1 MKQEWL
7 VTAFFFVLL
16 AVILYLAF
24 LILKP
29 FLEALAWAAILAIIV
44 YPGYVWLRQV
54 LRGRATLAAFI
65 VTLLIALL
73 ILIPALKLADFLSEE
88 AVELVKIARGLAN
101 GTDVEAWKEKAWV
114 QSLLGFWDTIAGRI
128 NYAEI
133 DLNKTLAQAVQVA
146 SGFLVARLSG
156 VAQNVLLF
164 AVNTLIVLLSLFF
177 FLRDGK
183 DFCDKIRIILPMD
196 RQKQERL
203 FSNIVDSIIAVIHG
217 CVVTAMVQGILAG
230 LAYWALGIPFA
241 LVWGVA
247 TAFAAL
253 FPIGG
258 SSLVWIPA
266 TLYLFFQGDYI
277 RGLIMLGWG
286 VGVVGTVDNILK
298 PLLIGSRLRLPML
311 LLLFSIIGG
320 INLFGVVG
328 LILGPVIFAL
338 LASLFDL
345 YLQEYRNAR
354 T

>member
-16 AVILYLAF
+16 AVILYVAF
-24 LILKP
+24 LILSP
-29 FLEALAWAAILAIIV
+29 FLEALTWAAILAIIV
-44 YPGYVWLRQV
+44 YPGYIWLRRL

-73 ILIPALKLADFLSEE
+73 ILIPALKLAGFLSEE
-88 AVELVKIARGLAN
+88 AVELVKIVRGLAN
-101 GTDVEAWKEKAWV
+101 GTEVEAWKEKAWV
-114 QSLLGFWDTIAGRI
+114 RSLLGFWDTIATRF
-128 NYAEI
+128 NYA
-133 DLNKTLAQAVQVA
+133 DVDVNKTLAQAVQVS
-146 SGFLVARLSG
+146 SGFLVGKLSG
-156 VAQNVLLF
+156 IAQNVLLF
-164 AVNTLIVLLSLFF
+164 AVNTLIALLSLFF

-183 DFCDKIRIILPMD
+183 VFCDKIRLILPMD
-196 RQKQERL
+196 RQQQEKL
-203 FSNIVDSIIAVIHG
+203 FSNIVNSIIAVIHG
-217 CVVTAMVQGILAG
+217 CVITAMVQGILAG

-241 LVWGVA
+241 VVWGVA

-266 TLYLFFQGDYI
+266 SLYLFFQEDYI
-277 RGLIMLGWG
+277 RGLIMVGWG
-286 VGVVGTVDNILK
+286 VGVVGTVDNILR
-298 PLLIGSRLRLPML
+298 PILIGSRLRLPML

-320 INLFGVVG
+320 MNLFGVLG

-345 YLQEYRNAR
+345 YLQEYRNAQ

>member
-16 AVILYLAF
+16 SVILYLAF

-101 GTDVEAWKEKAWV
+101 GTDVEAWKETAWV

-128 NYAEI
+128 DYAEI